1 MAAGHFAGVK
11 RGRGDLGLGDPDLD
25 PATGEAGIERVVVG
39 VPAQVGLRM
48 DAGDEA
54 PVGVRHRLRQR
65 AHLRPFELEPLG
77 RDRAQGAVGAGVGAA
92 REPVVELELEVD
104 FVGEAAVGLEAALD
118 EIVEALEHALGLAV
132 AGIEDHPAE
141 PELAA
146 EGRELV
152 CRLTPAA
159 VDRPLAIP
167 DRL

>member
-1 MAAGHFAGVK
+1 MK
-11 RGRGDLGLGDPDLD
+11 S
-25 PATGEAGIERVVVG
+25 
-39 VPAQVGLRM
+39 
-48 DAGDEA
+48 
-54 PVGVRHRLRQR
+54 
-65 AHLRPFELEPLG
+65 
-77 RDRAQGAVGAGVGAA
+77 
-92 REPVVELELEVD
+92 
-104 FVGEAAVGLEAALD
+104 
-118 EIVEALEHALGLAV
+118 LEHALGLAV